1 MARRITNRAVMT
13 GIRYIINN
21 KAKIDSQ
28 QLVETCLSRVT
39 LQSNSLELQ
48 LKAEALKSQID
59 EALAL
64 EMPYPAVALHHIE
77 LPFVVGRAK
86 TGSLL
91 LATPR
96 TAAELNDPFNQP
108 EEEIRR
114 WVQGIIWRDEHFRGL
129 PIEQIAKRE
138 NVSSTQIHRLI
149 NLTFEMA

>member
-1 MARRITNRAVMT
+1 
-13 GIRYIINN
+13 
-21 KAKIDSQ
+21 
-28 QLVETCLSRVT
+28 VT
-39 LQSNSLELQ
+39 LQTNSLILEL
-48 LKAEALKSQID
+48 KTDVLKSQID
-59 EALAL
+59 EELAL
-64 EMPYPAVALHHIE
+64 DIQHPIVAQYQLE

-91 LATPR
+91 LAAPR

-114 WVQGIIWRDEHFRGL
+114 WVQGIIWRDEHFRGM
-129 PIEQIAKRE
+129 PIERLAKRE